1 MSSRGY
7 PNQHTRVEIE
17 STRYE
22 NGQLLV
28 TGRGLTGE
36 RFEDLPWREGHGFHS
51 RPHKGS
57 VGMLSAPGGRRDQ
70 GFVMAASDPGKV
82 PQVGEG
88 DAVLY
93 DQHGNLIKLTQG
105 GITIDF
111 QSRSVEFASGDWT
124 ITAPT
129 VTINGNLQVNGN
141 VNVSGSVVDGDGDGG
156 A

>member
-1 MSSRGY
+1 MSRGY
-7 PNQHTRVEIE
+7 QNQATRVEIE

-28 TGRGLTGE
+28 TARGMAGE
-36 RFEDLPWREGHGFHS
+36 RFEDLPWRDGHGFHS

-70 GFVMAASDPGKV
+70 GFVMAAVDTSKV
-82 PQVGEG
+82 PALGEG

-93 DQHGNLIKLTQG
+93 DMNGNILKLFAG
-105 GITIDF
+105 GAVFDLAGRTATF
-111 QSRSVEFASGDWT
+111 TAGGWT
-124 ITAPT
+124 INGP
-129 VTINGNLQVNGN
+129 VTINGDVTVNGN
-141 VNVSGSVVDGDGDGG
+141 LQASGSVTDGDGDGG